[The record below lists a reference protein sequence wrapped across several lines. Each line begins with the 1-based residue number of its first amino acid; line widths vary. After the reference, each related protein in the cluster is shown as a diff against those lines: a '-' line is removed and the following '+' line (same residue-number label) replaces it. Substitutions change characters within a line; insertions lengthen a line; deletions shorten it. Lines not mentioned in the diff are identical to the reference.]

1 MNDRSRLPTRRHALA
16 ALGLGVPAVLTTWRG
31 AHAQAK
37 MRNITFVQPNPSAI
51 NSFQLHVAIGEGY
64 FKDEGLNIR
73 TETVDGSA
81 PVLQALAAGQAQI
94 GRPGPAPVL
103 LARSRGVDVVFLYNA
118 VPTSSFGIVVKRD
131 SAYKTPADLRGKVIG
146 VGTRDGAE
154 VGFARAILND
164 LKMTEPKDYTFIPVG
179 DGGPAAAGFLRGD
192 IEAYVAA
199 TSDAAILNQRGV
211 HVRDITPEKFLT
223 YFGNGFVALGDY
235 ISKNPDIIESFGRA
249 IVRGTKFAIE
259 PKNRAT
265 VMKHLAAGNR
275 QEGENKA
282 FAMALFEAVIAK
294 ATPRDLSKGWG
305 YQDPAHWE
313 AWHKSLL
320 ASGDLKK
327 PLPNLEA
334 VYTNKFVEAWNRP
347 R

>member
-1 MNDRSRLPTRRHALA
+1 MKPGFRLPTRRHALA
-16 ALGLGVPAVLTTWRG
+16 ALGLGIPAVLTTWRG
-31 AHAQAK
+31 SVHAQAL
-37 MRNITFVQPNPSAI
+37 RNITFVQPNPSAI
-51 NSFQLHVAIGEGY
+51 NGFQLHVAIGQGY
-64 FKDEGLNIR
+64 FKDEGLNVR
-73 TETVDGSA
+73 VETVDGSA
-81 PVLQALAAGQAQI
+81 PVLQALAAGQAHF

-131 SAYKTPADLRGKVIG
+131 SAYKSPADLKGKVIG

-164 LKMTEPKDYTFIPVG
+164 LKMTEPRDYTFIPVG

-199 TSDAAILNQRGV
+199 TSDAAILNQRGIF
-211 HVRDITPEKFLT
+211 VRDITPEKFLT
-223 YFGNGFVALGDY
+223 YFGNGFAAMGDY
-235 ISKNPDIIESFGRA
+235 IAKNPDIVEGFGRA
-249 IVRGTKFAIE
+249 LVRGTKFAMDD
-259 PKNRAT
+259 KNRAT

-275 QEGENKA
+275 MEGENQA
-282 FAMALFEAVIAK
+282 FANALFEAVRGK
-294 ATPRDLSKGWG
+294 ATPKDLSKGWG
-305 YQDPAHWE
+305 YQDPAHWQ
-313 AWHKSLL
+313 AWQKSLL

-334 VYTNKFVEAWNRP
+334 AYTNKFIEAWNRSK
-347 R
+347 